1 MKKKFDINKFFEIL
15 ATPKKI
21 KKYDLGYDYPNEF
34 GLNTKKYWYGLS
46 SLIGAL
52 EDSGFEELI
61 TVNEGYAEERS
72 IFSQIDELQE
82 DFKSL
87 DKSLNYSPIFH
98 LRDTPEPDGL
108 YYELEELAY
117 LSSKKSK
124 YSFLLWS
131 QDYNMNGGTDVFK
144 VYKNITKK
152 EKKTFPKIAL
162 KQHIS
167 GSLGKDTHYCKFVF
181 LNSAYN
187 WGTDSEY
194 KELMSKKKLPQSLKE
209 HFLPIVKNKIKFSKE
224 CGNKPS
230 DIKKINSLIAI
241 INENRIKNKS
251 FRPFDTWTSKS
262 TKLTKGEVWELVK

>member
-1 MKKKFDINKFFEIL
+1 ME
-15 ATPKKI
+15 
-21 KKYDLGYDYPNEF
+21 YDYPNEF
-34 GLNTKKYWYGLS
+34 GLNTKKYWYGLP

-72 IFSQIDELQE
+72 IFSQIDELEE

-87 DKSLNYSPIFH
+87 DKTLNYSPIFH

-152 EKKTFPKIAL
+152 EKNFPKNCL
-162 KQHIS
+162 KTTYFWVT
-167 GSLGKDTHYCKFVF
+167 GKGYT
-181 LNSAYN
+181 L
-187 WGTDSEY
+187 
-194 KELMSKKKLPQSLKE
+194 L
-209 HFLPIVKNKIKFSKE
+209 
-224 CGNKPS
+224 
-230 DIKKINSLIAI
+230 
-241 INENRIKNKS
+241 
-251 FRPFDTWTSKS
+251 
-262 TKLTKGEVWELVK
+262 